1 MIVLAIEYNNE
12 CKGGKAVE
20 KILVIILS
28 VLLLIVLVFTVVTSI
43 AKIQFKQMVS
53 REITQ
58 FYEGIKTT
66 QGVVQ
71 PSDIEGMPLPVQKWL
86 KQSNSIGRERIIST
100 RTKQDIT
107 LRLKQDQAWMKGQVE
122 QYFRIDDPGFIWYA
136 DIQMAPLFHISGRD
150 QYIDGHGHM
159 LIKALSLLTVA
170 DGQGKEIDQGTLL
183 RYLAEIMW
191 SPSAALNEYITWEA
205 INDTSAKATMSYK
218 GVTASGIFT
227 FNEQGEV
234 LSFEAERYGEFDGEY
249 RLETWTCV
257 IQDHQEFNG
266 INVPSQGDLIW
277 KLDSGDF
284 HWYHF
289 VVRELEYNNPSRY

>member
-1 MIVLAIEYNNE
+1 M
-12 CKGGKAVE
+12 G

-43 AKIQFKQMVS
+43 AKIQFKQRVS
-53 REITQ
+53 QEITQ
-58 FYEGIKTT
+58 FYEGIENTHGT
-66 QGVVQ
+66 VQ
-71 PSDIEGMPLPVQKWL
+71 ATDLEELPQPVKKWL
-86 KQSNSIGRERIIST
+86 QQSQIVGKERIIAT
-100 RTKQDIT
+100 RTRQDIT

-122 QYFRIDDPGFIWYA
+122 QYFRIDNPGFIWNA
-136 DIQMAPLFHISGRD
+136 NIQMAPLFHISGRD
-150 QYIDGHGHM
+150 QYIDGQGHM
-159 LIKALSLLTVA
+159 LIKVLSLFTAA

-191 SPSAALNEYITWEA
+191 SPSAALNEYIQWEG
-205 INDTSAKATMSYK
+205 INDSSAKATMSYK
-218 GVTASGIFT
+218 GVTASGIFA

-234 LSFEAERYGEFDGEY
+234 QSFEAERYGEFDGEY

-266 INVPSQGDLIW
+266 IKVPSQGDLIW
-277 KLDSGDF
+277 KLDTGDF

-289 VVRELEYNNPSRY
+289 KVKEIEYNNPSRY